1 MATTEPVSG
10 AFDLA
15 EEQAVRAE
23 ALAEASRAWFRS
35 HGYGP
40 VKPPILERAAP
51 FLDRL
56 GEEIRSRM
64 YIFTD
69 PGGHEVCLRPEMTIP
84 TARLYADSIHG
95 RDEVFRCYYVG
106 SVFRFDW
113 PREGRYRQFTQA
125 GAEHFGDE
133 DRAAADAEILALAH
147 GLLRS
152 YGLDDLRVEVGD
164 VSFFGALLGDER
176 LAPGW
181 RVRLTR
187 AAPDWAALERE
198 LAASREATEG
208 SDGVDGTEADGGDEV
223 VALLDRTPAAQRDAL
238 LGRILTAAGPEH
250 VGVRTPEEIARR
262 LLSRAEAR
270 GPIEPAIAEALAGV
284 LAVDAP
290 LPEGLGAIRA
300 IAARASS
307 PALAAVADDWDRRA
321 ELLAERG
328 LDPAAVRLRPRM
340 GRGIHYYTGFV
351 FEVHDGTDS
360 TESQLCGGGRYDDL
374 VESVGGAAPVPAVG
388 FSLGLERVQ
397 LQLHG
402 SVVGD
407 VPAPGAGSGAS
418 AEEAR

>member
-23 ALAEASRAWFRS
+23 ALAESSRAWFRS
-35 HGYGP
+35 HGFAP

-84 TARLYADSIHG
+84 TARLYADAIHG

-125 GAEHFGDE
+125 GAEHFGDD

-152 YGLDDLRVEVGD
+152 YGLDGLQVEVGD

-176 LAPGW
+176 LTPGW

-198 LAASREATEG
+198 LEAARDVAEAEAG
-208 SDGVDGTEADGGDEV
+208 ADGGGPTGESGDEV

-250 VGVRTPEEIARR
+250 IGVRSPEAIARR
-262 LLSRAEAR
+262 LLNRAEAR
-270 GPIEPAIAEALAGV
+270 GPIEPALAEALAGV

-290 LPEGLGAIRA
+290 LAEGLTAVRA
-300 IAARASS
+300 IAERAGS
-307 PALAAVADDWDRRA
+307 PALAAVVNGWDRRA

-328 LDPAAVRLRPRM
+328 LDPAEVRLRPRM

-351 FEVHDGTDS
+351 FEIHDGTGS
-360 TESQLCGGGRYDDL
+360 AESQLCGGGRYDDL
-374 VESVGGAAPVPAVG
+374 VESVGGTAPVPAVG

-402 SVVGD
+402 MAVG
-407 VPAPGAGSGAS
+407 G
-418 AEEAR
+418 EEASP